1 MIVNGKRQLLQT
13 ERTEHAQSEI
23 RYHGV
28 LMLLDAPYVWI
39 RFGAEDGDGW
49 LVYYAN
55 PFARGRR
62 EQHQYQTF
70 WGVLPSLSL

>member
-39 RFGAEDGDGW
+39 RFGAEDEDGGF
-49 LVYYAN
+49 VFYAN
-55 PFARGRR
+55 PFTQGGR
-62 EQHQYQTF
+62 EQH
-70 WGVLPSLSL
+70 

>member
-28 LMLLDAPYVWI
+28 LMLPDAPYVWI
-39 RFGAEDGDGW
+39 RFGAAEADGS
-49 LVYYAN
+49 LVCYPGPSAS
-55 PFARGRR
+55 GRR
-62 EQHQYQTF
+62 DQH
-70 WGVLPSLSL
+70 

>member
-28 LMLLDAPYVWI
+28 LMLPDALYVWI
-39 RFGAEDGDGW
+39 RFGAEDEDGGF
-49 LVYYAN
+49 VFYAN
-55 PFARGRR
+55 PFTQGGR
-62 EQHQYQTF
+62 EQH
-70 WGVLPSLSL
+70 